1 LALKQDNLLKEW
13 MSREKAAVDYARTC
27 DKRIAQLVAEADEL
41 KRTGDKQIAQL
52 VAEADE
58 LKRTCDKRIAQLV
71 AEADELK
78 GQLRAQ
84 RAEQARKPA
93 LERQL
98 EATTA
103 LVKSMTVEI
112 DRLQAQLVK
121 ARALYKTPP
130 KPSNASL
137 PRLTKLQ
144 AVVDIAKAGLAEEL
158 RIMRKPEPALQETIL
173 ISEGEDLIPPRWL
186 PLKTALQSLQ
196 GISPE
201 GKKPRH

>member
-41 KRTGDKQIAQL
+41 KGQLPAQMAEQARTYDKRIARL

-58 LKRTCDKRIAQLV
+58 LKR
-71 AEADELK
+71 
-78 GQLRAQ
+78 QLRAQ
-84 RAEQARKPA
+84 MAEQARKPA

-103 LVKSMTVEI
+103 LVKSMTAEI

-130 KPSNASL
+130 KPSNANL